1 MPSTIN
7 KATAKQLA
15 GFIERI
21 ERLTEEEVALKAD
34 KREVFAEAAE
44 LGFDAKAIRKII
56 ARRKKDPDAL
66 REETAIE
73 DTYLVALGTL
83 LDTPLGKWARDQVE
97 AESKAR
103 IDATLATHDVTV
115 HAVSEAMGLVPAE

>member
-1 MPSTIN
+1 MNGPIN

-15 GFIERI
+15 SYIERI
-21 ERLTEEEVALKAD
+21 ERLTEEEAALKAD

-83 LDTPLGKWARDQVE
+83 IDTPLGKWARDQVE

-103 IDATLATHDVTV
+103 VDTAVATHGVQV
-115 HAVSEAMGLVPAE
+115 QAIGEAMGLVPAE

>member
-1 MPSTIN
+1 MEGAIN

-15 GFIERI
+15 AFIERI
-21 ERLTEEEVALKAD
+21 ERLTEEEAALKAD
-34 KREVFAEAAE
+34 KREVFAEASE
-44 LGFDAKAIRKII
+44 LGVDAKAIRKII

-83 LDTPLGKWARDQVE
+83 VGTPLGQWARDQVE
-97 AESKAR
+97 AEGKGRTEAALNTS
-103 IDATLATHDVTV
+103 DVIVQTI
-115 HAVSEAMGLVPAE
+115 SEAMGLVPAE

>member
-1 MPSTIN
+1 MDGAIN

-15 GFIERI
+15 AFIERI
-21 ERLTEEEVALKAD
+21 ERLTEEEAALKAD
-34 KREVFAEAAE
+34 KREASE

-83 LDTPLGKWARDQVE
+83 VGTPLGKWARDQVE
-97 AESKAR
+97 AEGKGRTEAALNTS
-103 IDATLATHDVTV
+103 DVIVQTI
-115 HAVSEAMGLVPAE
+115 SEAMGLVPAE